1 MSQGS
6 GGVRLVHAGVG
17 EPVKGV
23 RGPRG
28 SQYLRRASHTLTL
41 LSTLH
46 QETTARVD
54 MCTNNHFS
62 FLVTWYHLFMPNNT
76 KRDCCAQNQQI

>member
-1 MSQGS
+1 M
-6 GGVRLVHAGVG
+6 LVLGKGERSAGAQ
-17 EPVKGV
+17 
-23 RGPRG
+23 G

-62 FLVTWYHLFMPNNT
+62 SLVTWCHLFVPNNI
-76 KRDCCAQNQQI
+76 KRARDCCAQILQL

>member
-1 MSQGS
+1 M
-6 GGVRLVHAGVG
+6 LVLGKGERSAGAQ
-17 EPVKGV
+17 
-23 RGPRG
+23 G

-46 QETTARVD
+46 QETTAGVD

-62 FLVTWYHLFMPNNT
+62 SLVTWCHLFVPNNI
-76 KRDCCAQNQQI
+76 KRARDCCAQILQL